1 MSNKSQKNFFS
12 IANGLV
18 IVGSLGLTTSLYA
31 GAFEPLTRGLTLL
44 FGGVGYFVPMLITLA
59 FIIMLSFSKPV
70 WRAFVIA
77 VFLVIAVAASTIAG
91 AWNVYLQAT
100 SIPTSWMPSYFT
112 YSYTLNEKE
121 VVNAGGYIGSGT
133 LSRMIEESVALR
145 PTWSTEEHLL
155 AIMFILAVAI
165 AMAIS
170 TLTYFVYSPNQSH
183 GNRRRGGGN
192 KGNVIHHYY

>member
-31 GAFEPLTRGLTLL
+31 GAFEPLTRVLTLL
-44 FGGVGYFVPMLITLA
+44 FGGVGYVVPMLITLA

-70 WRAFVIA
+70 WRTFVIV
-77 VFLVIAVAASTIAG
+77 VFLVIAVAAATIAG
-91 AWNVYLQAT
+91 AWNVYLQAA
-100 SIPTSWMPSYFT
+100 SIPSGWTSSYFT
-112 YSYTLNEKE
+112 YSYTLNKKE
-121 VVNAGGYIGSGT
+121 VVNAGGYIGRGT

-145 PTWSTEEHLL
+145 PDWSTEEHLL
-155 AIMFILAVAI
+155 AIMFVLAVAI

-170 TLTYFVYSPNQSH
+170 TLTYFVYTPNQSH